1 MDNSHDSSAS
11 GGLARDKDGWKEL
24 VGQVVVVDTDSM
36 FVYLG
41 TLDRV
46 EDHFVVLKDVD
57 AHDRRESP
65 STKEQY
71 IMDTKKYGVKP
82 NRREVNVR
90 KQLIVS
96 ISKLDDVLGY

>member
-1 MDNSHDSSAS
+1 MDS
-11 GGLARDKDGWKEL
+11 GWEQF
-24 VGQVVVVDTDSM
+24 VGKVVVVDTDSM

-71 IMDTKKYGVKP
+71 VMDTKKFGVKP

-96 ISKLDDVLGY
+96 ISKLDDVLGF

>member
-1 MDNSHDSSAS
+1 MDNADWAPLI
-11 GGLARDKDGWKEL
+11 GKI
-24 VGQVVVVDTDSM
+24 VVIDTDSM

-71 IMDTKKYGVKP
+71 IMETKKFGVKP
-82 NRREVNVR
+82 NRKEVKVR
-90 KQLIVS
+90 KQLVVS
-96 ISKLDDVLGY
+96 ISKLDDILGY

>member
-1 MDNSHDSSAS
+1 VDSA
-11 GGLARDKDGWKEL
+11 GWEAF
-24 VGQVVVVDTDSM
+24 VGKIVVVDTDSR

-46 EDHFVVLKDVD
+46 ESEFLVMKDVD

-71 IMDTKKYGVKP
+71 VMDSKKFGVKP
-82 NRREVNVR
+82 NRKEVNVR
-90 KQLIVS
+90 KTMVVS
-96 ISKLDDVLGY
+96 ISKLDDIVDF

>member
-1 MDNSHDSSAS
+1 VDSS
-11 GGLARDKDGWKEL
+11 GWEAL
-24 VGQVVVVDTDSM
+24 VGKIVVVDTDSR

-46 EDHFVVLKDVD
+46 EAEFLVMKNVD

-71 IMDTKKYGVKP
+71 VMDSKKFGVKP
-82 NRREVNVR
+82 NRKEVNVR
-90 KQLIVS
+90 KTMVVS
-96 ISKLDDVLGY
+96 ISKLDDIVDF

>member
-1 MDNSHDSSAS
+1 MDSA
-11 GGLARDKDGWKEL
+11 GWEAL
-24 VGQVVVVDTDSM
+24 VGKIVVVDTDSR

-46 EDHFVVLKDVD
+46 ESEFLVMKDVD

-71 IMDTKKYGVKP
+71 VMDSKKFGVKP
-82 NRREVNVR
+82 NRKEVNVR
-90 KQLIVS
+90 KTMVVS
-96 ISKLDDVLGY
+96 ISKLDDIVDF

>member
-1 MDNSHDSSAS
+1 MGDSA
-11 GGLARDKDGWKEL
+11 GWESMIGKI
-24 VGQVVVVDTDSM
+24 VVVDTDSR

-46 EDHFVVLKDVD
+46 DVEFLVMKEVD

-71 IMDTKKYGVKP
+71 IMDTKKFGVKA
-82 NRREVNVR
+82 NRKEVSVR
-90 KQLIVS
+90 KALVIS
-96 ISKLDDVLGY
+96 ISKLDDVVGY

>member
-1 MDNSHDSSAS
+1 MDSESWLPLI
-11 GGLARDKDGWKEL
+11 GK
-24 VGQVVVVDTDSM
+24 VVVVDTDSS

-46 EDHFVVLKDVD
+46 EASFVVLKDVD

-71 IMDTKKYGVKP
+71 IIDTKKFGVKP
-82 NRREVNVR
+82 NRKEVNVR
-90 KQLIVS
+90 KELIVS
-96 ISKLDDVLGY
+96 ISKLDDVLGF

>member
-1 MDNSHDSSAS
+1 MDNE
-11 GGLARDKDGWKEL
+11 GWKEL
-24 VGQVVVVDTDSM
+24 LGKVVVVDSDSM

-71 IMDTKKYGVKP
+71 VMETKKFGVKP
-82 NRREVNVR
+82 NRKEIKVR
-90 KQLIVS
+90 KAVIVS
-96 ISKLDDVLGY
+96 ISKLDDVIGY

>member
-1 MDNSHDSSAS
+1 VDSS
-11 GGLARDKDGWKEL
+11 GWEAL
-24 VGQVVVVDTDSM
+24 VGKIVVVDTDSS

-46 EDHFVVLKDVD
+46 EIEFVVLKDVD

-71 IMDTKKYGVKP
+71 IMDTKKFGVKA
-82 NRREVNVR
+82 NRKEVSVR
-90 KQLIVS
+90 TALVTSVS
-96 ISKLDDVLGY
+96 RLDDVVGF

>member
-1 MDNSHDSSAS
+1 VDSA
-11 GGLARDKDGWKEL
+11 GWEKL
-24 VGQVVVVDTDSM
+24 VGKVVVVDTDSR

-46 EDHFVVLKDVD
+46 ETEFLVMTDVD

-71 IMDTKKYGVKP
+71 IMDTKKFGVKA
-82 NRREVNVR
+82 NRKEVSVR
-90 KQLIVS
+90 KSLVIS
-96 ISKLDDVLGY
+96 ISKLDDIIGY

>member
-1 MDNSHDSSAS
+1 MDSA
-11 GGLARDKDGWKEL
+11 GWEAF
-24 VGQVVVVDTDSM
+24 VGKIVVIDTDSR

-46 EDHFVVLKDVD
+46 ESEFLVMKDVD

-71 IMDTKKYGVKP
+71 VMDSKKFGVKP
-82 NRREVNVR
+82 NRKEVNVR
-90 KQLIVS
+90 KTMVVS
-96 ISKLDDVLGY
+96 ISKLDDIVDF

>member
-1 MDNSHDSSAS
+1 MDNE
-11 GGLARDKDGWKEL
+11 GWKPL
-24 VGQVVVVDTDSM
+24 VGQIVVVDTDSM

-46 EDHFVVLKDVD
+46 EDVFVVLKDVD

-71 IMDTKKYGVKP
+71 IMDTKKFGVKA
-82 NRREVNVR
+82 NRKEVSVR
-90 KQLIVS
+90 KTMVIS
-96 ISKLDDVLGY
+96 ISKLDDVVGY

>member
-1 MDNSHDSSAS
+1 MDNES
-11 GGLARDKDGWKEL
+11 WKPL
-24 VGQVVVVDTDSM
+24 IGKVVVVDTDSM

-71 IMDTKKYGVKP
+71 IMDTKKFGVKP

-90 KQLIVS
+90 KHLIVS
-96 ISKLDDVLGY
+96 VSKLDDVLGF

>member
-1 MDNSHDSSAS
+1 
-11 GGLARDKDGWKEL
+11 
-24 VGQVVVVDTDSM
+24 VDTDSR

-46 EDHFVVLKDVD
+46 ESEFLVMKNVD

-71 IMDTKKYGVKP
+71 VMDSKKFGVKP
-82 NRREVNVR
+82 NRKEVNVR
-90 KQLIVS
+90 KTMVVS
-96 ISKLDDVLGY
+96 ISKLDDIVDF